1 MPKTSKIAISLPEE
15 VLTAVE
21 REREESGES
30 RSQIFR
36 RAVDL
41 LLRQRKEREESG
53 ESRSQIF
60 RRALELLLRQ
70 RKEREMSEQYIQAY
84 QRIPETEEEVTA
96 ARRAA
101 SAILAGEPW

>member
-41 LLRQRKEREESG
+41 LLRQRKERE
-53 ESRSQIF
+53 
-60 RRALELLLRQ
+60 
-70 RKEREMSEQYIQAY
+70 MSEKYIRAY
-84 QRIPETEEEVTA
+84 QQAPETKEEVTA
-96 ARRAA
+96 ARRSA
-101 SAILAGEPW
+101 STILAEEPWQ

>member
-41 LLRQRKEREESG
+41 LLRQRKERE
-53 ESRSQIF
+53 
-60 RRALELLLRQ
+60 
-70 RKEREMSEQYIQAY
+70 MSEKYIRAY
-84 QRIPETEEEVTA
+84 QQVPETKEEVA
-96 ARRAA
+96 AVRRSA
-101 SAILAGEPW
+101 STILAEEPWQ

>member
-1 MPKTSKIAISLPEE
+1 MPKTSKITISLPEE
-15 VLTAVE
+15 MLTAVE

-36 RAVDL
+36 RAVD
-41 LLRQRKEREESG
+41 
-53 ESRSQIF
+53 
-60 RRALELLLRQ
+60 LLLRQ

>member
-1 MPKTSKIAISLPEE
+1 MPKTSKIAISLPED

-41 LLRQRKEREESG
+41 LLRQRKERE
-53 ESRSQIF
+53 
-60 RRALELLLRQ
+60 
-70 RKEREMSEQYIQAY
+70 MSEKYIRAY
-84 QRIPETEEEVTA
+84 QQVPETTEEVTA
-96 ARRAA
+96 ARRSA
-101 SAILAGEPW
+101 STILAEEPWQ